1 MNNFCALKN
10 SRARKNFRI
19 IIYLSLSGETS
30 CHDRQKEKK
39 VVEKFSARDEGKIL
53 IKILCP
59 MTVAV

>member
-1 MNNFCALKN
+1 MP
-10 SRARKNFRI
+10 RQTE
-19 IIYLSLSGETS
+19 GE
-30 CHDRQKEKK
+30 K